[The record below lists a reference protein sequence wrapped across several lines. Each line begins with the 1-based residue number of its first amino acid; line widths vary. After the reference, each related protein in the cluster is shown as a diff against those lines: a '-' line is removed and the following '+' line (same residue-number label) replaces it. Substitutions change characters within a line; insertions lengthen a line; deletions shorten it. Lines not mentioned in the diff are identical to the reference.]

1 MDDELLKHY
10 GRQIS
15 STIWATNYLNNMGDK
30 LFKQYGRRIT

>member
-15 STIWATNYLNNMGDK
+15 STIWTTNYLNNMDDE
-30 LFKQYGRRIT
+30 LLKQYGRQII